1 MWFHRHKTAVPE
13 ANSEA
18 LPPVA
23 ATMRRIEITVER
35 HSVTRFSRSNGDGRA
50 AARAACASRWIR
62 LWQFSGVRCSRKG
75 HRQTE
80 EFDPKSLNP
89 K

>member
-23 ATMRRIEITVER
+23 ATMRRVEITVER
-35 HSVTRFSRSNGDGRA
+35 HSVTRFSRSNGAESAETAEPQLELPAPPDG
-50 AARAACASRWIR
+50 
-62 LWQFSGVRCSRKG
+62 
-75 HRQTE
+75 
-80 EFDPKSLNP
+80 
-89 K
+89 